1 MSKTFLNPSETSSA
15 VINMGITKGTEKS
28 IFKILVSGFVAGMFI
43 ALAGIG
49 QITASQTLAQTFD
62 TGFAKFIGA
71 SIFPVGL
78 MLCVFTGTSL
88 FTGNS
93 LLTLSFLTKDISLWQ
108 VIRNLIFVWIGNFL
122 GSIFTAYVSFYSG
135 IFNSPAM
142 EKAVIQ
148 NVTSKVGLTFSETV
162 FSGFLCNILVAIGVV
177 MAMSAVDAIGK
188 LFACWFPIMLFVVSG
203 YQHVVANM
211 YVLSIGKLLSP
222 ETVPLG
228 ATFINHFIPVTIR
241 NFLSGGVFL
250 PLFLYY
256 LYVKKDN

>member
-1 MSKTFLNPSETSSA
+1 MTKTFLNPSETTAA
-15 VINMGITKGTEKS
+15 VINMGVTRGNEKS
-28 IFKILVSGFVAGMFI
+28 SLKIIVSGFVAGMFI

-49 QITASQTLAQTFD
+49 QMTAAQTLAQTFD
-62 TGFAKFIGA
+62 GGFAKFIGA
-71 SIFPVGL
+71 CIFPVGL

-93 LLTLSFLTKDISLWQ
+93 LLTLSFLTKDLSFSKL
-108 VIRNLIFVWIGNFL
+108 VRNLVLVWIGNFL

-135 IFNSPAM
+135 IFSSPAF
-142 EKAVIQ
+142 EKAVV
-148 NVTSKVGLTFSETV
+148 NAAVSKINLSFSEAV

-177 MAMSAVDAIGK
+177 MAMSAVDAAGK

-211 YVLSIGKLLSP
+211 YVITIGALLSP
-222 ETVPLG
+222 ETVSVAGVLVS
-228 ATFINHFIPVTIR
+228 HFIPVTIG

-250 PLFLYY
+250 PVFLYY
-256 LYVKKDN
+256 LYFKK

>member
-1 MSKTFLNPSETSSA
+1 MSKTFLNPSETSAA
-15 VINMGITKGTEKS
+15 VINMGITRGNEKNGM
-28 IFKILVSGFVAGMFI
+28 KILVSGFVAGMFI

-49 QITASQTLAQTFD
+49 QMTAAQTLAQTFD
-62 TGFAKFIGA
+62 GGFAKFIGA

-93 LLTLSFLTKDISLWQ
+93 LLTLSFLTKDISLWNL
-108 VIRNLIFVWIGNFL
+108 IRNLALVWVGNFL

-135 IFNSPAM
+135 IFASPAM
-142 EKAVIQ
+142 EKAVV
-148 NVTSKVGLTFSETV
+148 NSAVSKIGLSFSEAV

-177 MAMSAVDAIGK
+177 MAMSAVDAAGK
-188 LFACWFPIMLFVVSG
+188 LLACWFPIMLFVVSG

-211 YVLSIGKLLSP
+211 YVISVGKLLSP
-222 ETVPLG
+222 ESIPL
-228 ATFINHFIPVTIR
+228 ADTFINHFIPVTIG

-250 PLFLYY
+250 PVFLYY
-256 LYVKKDN
+256 LYVKKEN

>member
-1 MSKTFLNPSETSSA
+1 MSKTFLNPLETSSA
-15 VINMGITKGTEKS
+15 VINMGIARGSEKNAL
-28 IFKILVSGFVAGMFI
+28 KIIVSGFVAGMFI

-88 FTGNS
+88 FTGNC
-93 LLTLSFLTKDISLWQ
+93 LLTLSCLTKNISPWQ
-108 VIRNLIFVWIGNFL
+108 VIRNLILVWIGNFL

-135 IFNSPAM
+135 IFSSPAM

-148 NVTSKVGLTFSETV
+148 NVLSKTGLTFSQSV
-162 FSGFLCNILVAIGVV
+162 FSGFLCNLLVAMGVV
-177 MAMSAVDAIGK
+177 MAMSSVDAVGK

-222 ETVPLG
+222 QSVPFLE
-228 ATFINHFIPVTIR
+228 TFINHFVPVTIG

-256 LYVKKDN
+256 LYVKDSD